1 MSEVKFVKVP
11 QIDSS
16 TVSIYELMKRCKIY
30 QTATIFISTKIQMPE
45 RMFVSEY
52 FTSAIKMISH
62 LGIYWNDITIET
74 DEYNVTSIIIKCDN
88 IDENNIGLT
97 IRIRE
102 TGMITTTFNTPDHP
116 RVFEIEQDFVT
127 TVANFVIPPTTDEYD
142 KYISAYMMF
151 FKTSIFEDAPQ
162 RRVDVRRIYK
172 PSGSWKYVT
181 E

>member
-11 QIDSS
+11 KIDSS
-16 TVSIYELMKRCKIY
+16 TVPIDELMKRCKIY
-30 QTATIFISTKIQMPE
+30 QTAVIFISTKIQMPE

-74 DEYNVTSIIIKCDN
+74 DEYNVTSIIIKCNN
-88 IDENNIGLT
+88 IDYNNTVLI

-102 TGMITTTFNTPDHP
+102 TGMITTTFNAPDHP
-116 RVFEIEQDFVT
+116 RVIEIEQEFIT
-127 TVANFVIPPTTDEYD
+127 TVANFIIPPTTDEYD

-162 RRVDVRRIYK
+162 RRGDARIYK